1 MRPVGAHTSRQKT
14 VGTRPRTVY
23 NRLSCEIIFSM
34 HKLLVLLVLAMPL
47 AASGGQGNPQS
58 VAARAEYSVGKL
70 AFDKCRGG
78 CDIFVMASPNSKPKR
93 LVAGQNPAWS
103 PDGEKIVY
111 CKGEGLSG
119 FGQIHLINADG
130 SGHKQLTMLEG
141 GAYGPDWSPDGNAIA
156 FTASG
161 RILVMDK
168 NGQSVRKIIG
178 GYGARWSPD
187 GKQLV
192 FLQYSA
198 RHGSICIVNADG
210 TGARRVI
217 EDNSSVLEATWIPDG
232 KSIAFCPEREHKHK
246 SAIFRVN
253 IDGTG
258 LEAVA
263 VDERRSLFFP
273 RLSPDGQRLVGDGFV
288 KGSGEGDV
296 LLLDLASHQASVLAH
311 GLHPSV
317 VWEKR

>member
-1 MRPVGAHTSRQKT
+1 M
-14 VGTRPRTVY
+14 
-23 NRLSCEIIFSM
+23 
-34 HKLLVLLVLAMPL
+34 
-47 AASGGQGNPQS
+47 
-58 VAARAEYSVGKL
+58 GKL
-70 AFDKCRGG
+70 AFDVCRGG
-78 CDIFVMASPNSKPKR
+78 CDIFVMASLNSKPKR
-93 LVAGQNPAWS
+93 LVAGQSPAWS
-103 PDGEKIVY
+103 PDGERIAY
-111 CKGEGLSG
+111 CKREGLSG

-141 GAYGPDWSPDGNAIA
+141 GAYGPDWSPDGNTIA

-161 RILVMDK
+161 TILVMDK
-168 NGQSVRKIIG
+168 NGQGVRKIIG

-198 RHGSICIVNADG
+198 GHGSICIVNADG

-217 EDNSSVLEATWIPDG
+217 EDNSSVLEAAWFPDG
-232 KSIAFCPEREHKHK
+232 KSIAFCSEREHKHK

-258 LEAVA
+258 FEAVA

-273 RLSPDGQRLVGDGFV
+273 RLSPDGQQLVGDGFV